1 MTNIISKICY
11 TIGQIAKDKILH
23 YLLSYIIFDYCL
35 SIGEYLNF
43 NIELTFISSFVIV
56 SFLIFWKESINK
68 KQYNRFDRYN
78 IIAGY
83 IGVIAKTIPFMI
95 QVV

>member
-1 MTNIISKICY
+1 MISNICCWIRKID
-11 TIGQIAKDKILH
+11 KDKILH
-23 YLLSYIIFDYCL
+23 FLICYIIFDYSL

-56 SFLIFWKESINK
+56 SFLIFWKEAINK
-68 KQYNRFDRYN
+68 KQHNRFDGYN
-78 IIAGY
+78 IFVGY
-83 IGVIAKTIPFMI
+83 IGVIAKIISFMI

>member
-1 MTNIISKICY
+1 MINNICNWIGKID
-11 TIGQIAKDKILH
+11 KDKILRF
-23 YLLSYIIFDYCL
+23 LICYIIFDYCL

-56 SFLIFWKESINK
+56 NFLIFWKEAINK
-68 KQYNRFDRYN
+68 KQYNRFDGYN
-78 IIAGY
+78 IFASY
-83 IGVIAKTIPFMI
+83 IGVITKIIPFMI

>member
-1 MTNIISKICY
+1 MINNICY
-11 TIGQIAKDKILH
+11 WIGRITKNKILH
-23 YLLSYIIFDYCL
+23 FLICYIIFDYCL

-56 SFLIFWKESINK
+56 SFLIFWKEAINK
-68 KQYNRFDRYN
+68 KQYNHFDEYN

-83 IGVIAKTIPFMI
+83 IGVIAKIIPFMI

>member
-1 MTNIISKICY
+1 MISNIY
-11 TIGQIAKDKILH
+11 YWIGRIAKDKILCF
-23 YLLSYIIFDYCL
+23 LICYIIFDYCL

-56 SFLIFWKESINK
+56 SFLIFWKEAINK
-68 KQYNRFDRYN
+68 KQYNRFDGYN
-78 IIAGY
+78 IFVGY
-83 IGVIAKTIPFMI
+83 IGIIAKTISFMI

>member
-1 MTNIISKICY
+1 MISNICY
-11 TIGQIAKDKILH
+11 WIGRIAKDKILH
-23 YLLSYIIFDYCL
+23 FLICYIIFDYCL

-56 SFLIFWKESINK
+56 SFLIFWKEVIYK
-68 KQYNRFDRYN
+68 KQYNHFNWYN
-78 IIAGY
+78 ILAGY
-83 IGVIAKTIPFMI
+83 IGVITKIIPFMI